1 MFEVGVGFDA
11 GVAAAAGA
19 DCAAGAGACYNAIYR
34 AKIDENSITSR
45 VRCSGIPFI
54 RYSTALSGLPNA
66 ARRAATT

>member
-34 AKIDENSITSR
+34 AKIDEK
-45 VRCSGIPFI
+45 
-54 RYSTALSGLPNA
+54 
-66 ARRAATT
+66 